1 MRVMSKK
8 GFVHLIPLFAIAV
21 VLVGALAAVSVNK
34 ENSQKQAVG
43 KVLSERS
50 GDEDRSGSNSSESG
64 RESNDD
70 SGDRPDEVQGSE
82 DTKSDSGSNQSETR
96 ADSVQPKVEVKK
108 VEAEIEKEANKS
120 KLKVENASGK
130 FESETESGKT
140 KTKLEANGLKI
151 EVEGE
156 NGKLVI
162 KVKDENGQEVEVE
175 ESEKQDLVE
184 AANEELEDD
193 GIRLATRSA
202 DLGFI
207 QDGRKVRTNF
217 PLSVDP
223 ASGQLFVTTPA
234 GIKIVTILPS
244 VAIENMIKAGILTRV
259 DEPVV
264 APSPPPAE
272 GSGSAGA
279 TQGAQISVLGSS
291 IELTEQNNQP
301 VYRISGVKDEKLFG
315 LLPVGVKLIT
325 VVSASDGSLVD
336 IQQGIFARILDL
348 LSN

>member
-223 ASGQLFVTTPA
+223 A
-234 GIKIVTILPS
+234 
-244 VAIENMIKAGILTRV
+244 IENMIKAGILTRV